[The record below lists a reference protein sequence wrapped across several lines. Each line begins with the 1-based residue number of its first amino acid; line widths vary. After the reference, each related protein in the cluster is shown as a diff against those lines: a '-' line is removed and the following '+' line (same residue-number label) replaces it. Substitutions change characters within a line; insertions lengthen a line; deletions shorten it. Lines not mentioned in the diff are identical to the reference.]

1 MSNNPDFRSFFQSVL
16 DFLCKQLSGLGKFNK
31 KALHENR
38 SCSQQF
44 YAMCT
49 NSLNSS
55 NERIKNGLPPNEAR
69 KEREFQTALFKMAYE
84 KSRDDQK
91 LILKL
96 SARQFLLIVLC
107 AIFIG
112 ALCFGSH
119 LQNIPEEAFSSM
131 PVSDIDKPEKMCYTE
146 PYDNNA
152 GSLSP
157 QNLP

>member
-38 SCSQQF
+38 SC
-44 YAMCT
+44 
-49 NSLNSS
+49 SLNSS

-112 ALCFGSH
+112 ALCFGIH
-119 LQNIPEEAFSSM
+119 LQSIPEEAFSSM